1 MVTHEKK
8 IEIAKM
14 TQHQAEEIADTWKHE
29 GIYQFYDMPEDPD
42 VELGLGLKPEYT
54 GKGFG
59 KSFVNIVV
67 DFLISN
73 YHLLK
78 INLSGVSFNRRAIR
92 CYEKWGFRKT
102 GVIQQLSNVSVYEF
116 VTMQLEI

>member
-14 TQHQAEEIADTWKHE
+14 TQHQAEEIVDTWKHE
-29 GIYQFYDMPEDPD
+29 GIYQFYDMTEDPD

-78 INLSGVSFNRRAIR
+78 INLSGVSFNR
-92 CYEKWGFRKT
+92 G
-102 GVIQQLSNVSVYEF
+102 LSGAMRNGGSGKPMSFNSCQTFPY
-116 VTMQLEI
+116 MNL

>member
-14 TQHQAEEIADTWKHE
+14 TQHQAEEIVDTWKHE
-29 GIYQFYDMPEDPD
+29 GIYQFYDMTEDPD

-78 INLSGVSFNRRAIR
+78 INLSGVSLNRKAIR

>member
-14 TQHQAEEIADTWKHE
+14 TQHQAEEIVDTWKHE
-29 GIYQFYDMPEDPD
+29 GIYQFYDMTEDPD

-102 GVIQQLSNVSVYEF
+102 DVIQQLSNVSVYEF
-116 VTMQLEI
+116 VTVQLEI

>member
-14 TQHQAEEIADTWKHE
+14 TQHQAEEIVDTWKHE
-29 GIYQFYDMPEDPD
+29 GIYQFYDMTEGRD

-78 INLSGVSFNRRAIR
+78 INLSGVSFNRKAIR
-92 CYEKWGFRKT
+92 CYKKWGFRKT

>member
-14 TQHQAEEIADTWKHE
+14 TQHQAEEIVDTWKHE
-29 GIYQFYDMPEDPD
+29 GIYQFYDMTEGSD

-78 INLSGVSFNRRAIR
+78 INLSGVSFNRKAIR
-92 CYEKWGFRKT
+92 CYKKWGFGKT

>member
-14 TQHQAEEIADTWKHE
+14 TQHQAEEIVDTWKHE
-29 GIYQFYDMPEDPD
+29 GIYQFYDMTEDPD
-42 VELGLGLKPEYT
+42 VEPGLGLKPEYT

-59 KSFVNIVV
+59 KSFVNKVV
-67 DFLISN
+67 GFLISN

-102 GVIQQLSNVSVYEF
+102 DVIQQLSNVSVYEF
-116 VTMQLEI
+116 VTVQLEI

>member
-14 TQHQAEEIADTWKHE
+14 TQHQAEEIVDTWKHE
-29 GIYQFYDMPEDPD
+29 GIYQFYDMTEDPD
-42 VELGLGLKPEYT
+42 VEPGLGLKPEYT

-92 CYEKWGFRKT
+92 CYKKWGFRKT
-102 GVIQQLSNVSVYEF
+102 GVIQQLSNVSLYEF